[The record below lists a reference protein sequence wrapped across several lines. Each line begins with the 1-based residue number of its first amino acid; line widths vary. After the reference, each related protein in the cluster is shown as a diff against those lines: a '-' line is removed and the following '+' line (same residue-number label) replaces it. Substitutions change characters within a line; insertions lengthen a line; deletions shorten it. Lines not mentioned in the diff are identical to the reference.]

1 MILIRSY
8 NDKTE
13 YSFTKTWQYAS
24 QNEYEHAQIILI
36 FRQNQALR
44 YNCTLTF
51 LENEYNAVVFKRIF
65 WNYPSF

>member
-8 NDKTE
+8 NDKIE

-44 YNCTLTF
+44 YNCTCL
-51 LENEYNAVVFKRIF
+51 
-65 WNYPSF
+65 SH